1 MSGSGPPG
9 SVAGGGPP
17 GSAASGHVGAALEA
31 VLQAAE
37 PAGPRPLGGLVDRLA
52 AAGRLRGPV
61 PPGAADRLVRGIAYD
76 SRRVGRDG
84 LFVAVPGAHV
94 DGQAFSGAAIA
105 AGATVLVVEHAVP
118 DAGRAVQLV
127 VDRSQLALPVVAA
140 WWYGDPGLELGV
152 VGVTGTDGKTTTA
165 AMAATALAAS
175 GIRAGLVSTAEQWI
189 GALRAETP
197 AHVTT
202 PEAPEL
208 QRSLRAM
215 VAAGDAA
222 AVVESTSHGLALERV
237 GEIPYDVA
245 ILTNLTHEHLEFH
258 GTFEAYRAAK
268 RSLFERLGSAAGRP
282 PKPASLPGGRTWPRG
297 GIVNLD
303 DRSAATFAAATRGA
317 GARLLTYGTAADADV
332 RATRIEESAAGLRAD
347 VRTPRGSVEL
357 ALALVGRFNVHNALA
372 IVALGELLGLDPAPV
387 VRGLA
392 GFRGIRGR
400 MERVDRG
407 QPFTVLVDYAHTP
420 TSLAAALDVAAP
432 LVTGAGGLVAVFGS
446 AGERDVAKRALQG
459 RVAGERCRMVIAT
472 DEDPRGED
480 PLTILEQIAAGAE
493 AAGRRR
499 GEDLLLVPDREAAIR
514 EAFTRARPG
523 DVVLL
528 AGKGHERG
536 ILYADHE
543 RPWDE
548 RGVAERLLGE
558 LGLADR

>member
-1 MSGSGPPG
+1 
-9 SVAGGGPP
+9 
-17 GSAASGHVGAALEA
+17 
-31 VLQAAE
+31 
-37 PAGPRPLGGLVDRLA
+37 
-52 AAGRLRGPV
+52 
-61 PPGAADRLVRGIAYD
+61 
-76 SRRVGRDG
+76 
-84 LFVAVPGAHV
+84 
-94 DGQAFSGAAIA
+94 
-105 AGATVLVVEHAVP
+105 
-118 DAGRAVQLV
+118 
-127 VDRSQLALPVVAA
+127 
-140 WWYGDPGLELGV
+140 
-152 VGVTGTDGKTTTA
+152 
-165 AMAATALAAS
+165 MAATALAAS
-175 GIRAGLVSTAEQWI
+175 SVRAGLVSTAEQWI
-189 GALRAETP
+189 GGLHAETP

-222 AVVESTSHGLALERV
+222 AIVESTSHGLALERV

-268 RSLFERLGSAAGRP
+268 RSLFERLGSGAGRP
-282 PKPASLPGGRTWPRG
+282 PKPASLPGGRPWPRG

-303 DRSAATFAAATRGA
+303 DPSAAVFAAATRAAGA
-317 GARLLTYGTAADADV
+317 GLLTYGTAAGADV

-347 VRTPRGSVEL
+347 VRTPRGSAEL
-357 ALALVGRFNVHNALA
+357 VLPLVGRFNVHNALA
-372 IVALGELLGLDPAPV
+372 VVALGELLDLDPATV
-387 VRGLA
+387 ARGLA

-407 QPFTVLVDYAHTP
+407 QPFAVVVDYAHTP
-420 TSLAAALDVAAP
+420 TSLAAALDVVVP
-432 LVTGAGGLVAVFGS
+432 LVSGTGGLVAVFGS

-459 RVAGERCRMVIAT
+459 RVAGERCRLVIAT

-480 PLTILEQIAAGAE
+480 PGAILEQIAAGAE

-528 AGKGHERG
+528 AGKGHERS

-548 RGVAERLLGE
+548 RGVAERLLVE